1 MRTGNGWD
9 VGERIGDQGGQLRF
23 DGSRWGAGD
32 VTPEPARPGRAG
44 WQGGR
49 TQGSTVDTV

>member
-23 DGSRWGAGD
+23 DGSSWGAGD